1 MLIYMVY
8 LQLDR
13 EIPFLHFV
21 ELYREERTVEI
32 ISGDFA
38 KFRGSSDLAEV
49 QGVTARRSEEFEVQ
63 ERLRVIHLKETG
75 GRDR

>member
-1 MLIYMVY
+1 VIRSQGEASQVGEAEKES
-8 LQLDR
+8 R
-13 EIPFLHFV
+13 GEIPFLHFV

-49 QGVTARRSEEFEVQ
+49 QGGYGAKV
-63 ERLRVIHLKETG
+63 
-75 GRDR
+75 